1 MRPSQFLAPQVSQR
15 SRSRGQAYFIGGAV
29 HNLTA
34 RDGGL
39 DATVQGSEPYFVR
52 LEASS
57 DLLTGSCTCPYFS
70 DRLEICKHIWA
81 AILAAEARSLPL
93 LPPGTRPDAV
103 ELAPMDPDDEP
114 AEAPESDFEE
124 DLDEDWSS
132 LEEDE
137 ARSLSSAERASVS
150 ARMKQYWAERRR
162 AQGHRVPQAAR
173 VPAPPP
179 PEWRR
184 LLDGIAGAASP
195 ADPFPRRRLSA
206 GQLMY
211 VIDVAA
217 SRAADVMVVDVMTR
231 DRKANGEWG
240 KPKPITLTYGD
251 IRSLA
256 DAEERHMLER
266 LLGVRGHLDYGG
278 WADPA
283 HLSRFRLGG
292 ILVSE
297 TIPRLCDSGR
307 CMARVAP
314 AAPQTSNS
322 SRRFDIVGPRPEPP
336 ALLPIQWDAAPPWT
350 FLLEI
355 KRNEAAREYTID
367 GRLMRGGERMDIADP
382 LLVLADDLLLTKT
395 HAAAL
400 NHGGA
405 FSWLATLRRSGRMTV
420 PLDARVTLIDTLLAL
435 PAPLA
440 DAPDD
445 LRVDV
450 ACEAPQY
457 AIRLRPVPGR
467 ADRLFAEVT
476 FRYGDLEVPAD
487 VPARVIRSADAT
499 RAVRRDAEA
508 EQRAFDTLNRLGC
521 RKEWTHYHGEPVLQL
536 ATHLMP
542 RVVRELLA
550 QAWHVEADGRIYRE
564 PEHPHLDLRSGIDW
578 FELHG
583 RVEYGD
589 QHASLP
595 ALLAA
600 LDRGDSFVTLDDGS
614 VGLLPEAWLRKHA
627 TIAQLGAPQAD
638 HIRFKPSQT
647 ALLDALLAAQPEVTW
662 DAAFDRARSRLRSFE
677 GVRPLD
683 PPSSFVGALRQYQ
696 REGLGWFGFLEQF
709 GFGGCLADDMG
720 LGKTV
725 MVLAWLD
732 RRRDAEP
739 ASERRPSLAVVP
751 RSLVFNWRAEASR
764 FTPRL
769 RVLEYTGIG
778 RADLESKLDDF
789 DLVLTTYGTLR
800 RDAARLT
807 GRQFDYVVLDESQAI
822 KNAKTA
828 SAKACR
834 LLNARHR
841 LALSGTPIENHLGEL
856 GSLFEFLNPGL
867 LGRSAFTRLARPGM
881 MDDEQ
886 VAMLARGLRPFI
898 LRRTKEQV
906 ARELPPKTE
915 QTIYCE
921 LERPQRV
928 LYDELRDHYRRAL
941 LGGIRKNGVGRT
953 KLQIL
958 EALLRLRQA
967 ACHPALIDRGR
978 TADSSAKLDVLLPRL
993 REALDEGHKTL
1004 VFSQFTSL
1012 LAIVRTQ
1019 LDASRTP
1026 YEYLDG
1032 QTRNREERVTRFQ
1045 TDPACRLFL
1054 ISLKAGGLGLNLTAA
1069 EYVFLLDPWWNPAVE
1084 AQAIDRAHRI
1094 GQARHV
1100 FAYRLIARD
1109 TVEERVL
1116 ELQQRKRRL
1125 ADAILMAD
1133 NALLRDLTRED
1144 LELLLS

>member
-1 MRPSQFLAPQVSQR
+1 MSTRLSQFLGSQISNRTRTRGHEYFR
-15 SRSRGQAYFIGGAV
+15 SGAV
-29 HNLTA
+29 RSLTVEN
-34 RDGGL
+34 GIIE
-39 DATVQGSEPYFVR
+39 ATVRGADFYTVWIEPEGSS
-52 LEASS
+52 LHA
-57 DLLTGSCTCPYFS
+57 SCTCPYFI
-70 DRLEICKHIWA
+70 DQLQICKHVWA
-81 AILAAEARSLPL
+81 VVLAAEDQSIPLVAAGVRPEDVDLEPLYVDDSLDTPIEDGTWARHRS
-93 LPPGTRPDAV
+93 A
-103 ELAPMDPDDEP
+103 AP
-114 AEAPESDFEE
+114 
-124 DLDEDWSS
+124 
-132 LEEDE
+132 
-137 ARSLSSAERASVS
+137 
-150 ARMKQYWAERRR
+150 
-162 AQGHRVPQAAR
+162 
-173 VPAPPP
+173 PAPRSWNRPRSIP
-179 PEWRR
+179 TPARLPEWQ
-184 LLDGIAGAASP
+184 LLLNGIAGAAAAGPSP
-195 ADPFPRRRLSA
+195 HQRLSA
-206 GQLMY
+206 GQLLY

-217 SRAADVMVVDVMTR
+217 SRAAGVMVVDVMTR

-256 DAEERHMLER
+256 DTEERHMLER
-266 LLGVRGHLDYGG
+266 LLGVRGHLAYGG

-283 HLSRFRLGG
+283 HLSRFHLGG
-292 ILVSE
+292 ILVAE

-314 AAPQTSNS
+314 VASPPSNS
-322 SRRFDIVGPRPEPP
+322 VRRFDIAGPRPEPP
-336 ALLPIQWDAAPPWT
+336 ALLPIQWDAGPPWT

-355 KRNEAAREYTID
+355 QRNDAAREYVID
-367 GRLMRGGERMDIADP
+367 GRFVRGAERMDVADP
-382 LLVLADDLLLTKT
+382 LLVLADDLLLTRT

-405 FSWLATLRRSGRMTV
+405 FSWLASLRRSGRMTA
-420 PLDARVTLIDTLLAL
+420 PLDARVNLIDTLLAQ

-440 DAPDD
+440 DAPDE

-450 ACEAPQY
+450 ACEPPQY
-457 AIRLRPVPGR
+457 AIRLRPMPGR

-476 FRYGDLEVPAD
+476 FKYGDLEVPSDA
-487 VPARVIRSADAT
+487 PAIVIRSADAT

-508 EQRAFDTLNRLGC
+508 EQRAFDTLQRLGC
-521 RKEWTHYHGEPVLQL
+521 RKEWTHYHGEPILQL

-542 RVVRELLA
+542 RVVRELLG
-550 QAWHVEADGRIYRE
+550 QAWHVEADGRVYRE

-595 ALLAA
+595 RLLAA

-638 HIRFKPSQT
+638 HIRFKASQT

-662 DAAFDRARSRLRSFE
+662 DAAFDRARARLKSFE
-677 GVRPLD
+677 GVRALD
-683 PPSSFVGALRQYQ
+683 PPSSFVGALRDYQ
-696 REGLGWFGFLEQF
+696 REGLGWFAFLEQF

-725 MVLAWLD
+725 MVLAWID
-732 RRRDAEP
+732 RRRGAQPDGEF
-739 ASERRPSLAVVP
+739 RPSLAVVP
-751 RSLVFNWRAEASR
+751 RSLVFNWRAEALR

-769 RVLEYTGIG
+769 RVLEYTGTG
-778 RADLESKLDDF
+778 RADLESKFDDV

-867 LGRSAFTRLARPGM
+867 LGRSAFARLARHGM
-881 MDDEQ
+881 DEDQ
-886 VAMLARGLRPFI
+886 IGMLARGLRPFI

-921 LERPQRV
+921 LERQQRV

-941 LGGIRKNGVGRT
+941 LGRIQKNGVGRT

-978 TADSSAKLDVLLPRL
+978 AADASAKLDVLLPRL

-1012 LAIVRTQ
+1012 LAIVRAQ
-1019 LDASRTP
+1019 LDASSTP

-1032 QTRNREERVTRFQ
+1032 HTRDRETPVARFQ
-1045 TDPACRLFL
+1045 TDPECRLFL